1 MFITIKEFLTVVF
14 LVFILVAVASAQEKS
29 NTATATNA
37 DTLNPDNKINNF
49 IFYQDNFQ
57 HLNKVNIPVIQTGI
71 SVDDGDIWL
80 KTIGGLQQL
89 DENDRIAETTSRFML
104 APLRLQY
111 LDSQKLTTLKQ
122 ILTAAELSA
131 AGVMAY
137 QHIKKYGFI
146 K

>member
-14 LVFILVAVASAQEKS
+14 LAFILVAVASAQEKNS
-29 NTATATNA
+29 TATNA
-37 DTLNPDNKINNF
+37 DTLNPVNKINNF

-57 HLNKVNIPVIQTGI
+57 HLNNVNIPVIQTGI

-80 KTIGGLQQL
+80 KTIGGLQQF